1 LQTRQQIRAAWQF
14 KEKPVQ
20 NNQWIW
26 LPVAAISTSVY
37 ATSYFTVE
45 QAQQAIYPGEKLI
58 PAFVTLSDAQLQQL
72 KTFSDGI
79 VSSKEIKAWKV
90 AGGGWFFVDEVVG
103 KHEFITYALALN
115 ADGSIRQ
122 LEIMDYRE
130 SRGYE
135 IRTPGWRK
143 QFVGK
148 TLKDPIQLNQDIGNI
163 SGATLS
169 CKHVTDG
176 VKRLLEIYAIAIK

>member
-1 LQTRQQIRAAWQF
+1 M
-14 KEKPVQ
+14 K

-37 ATSYFTVE
+37 ATTYFSVE
-45 QAQQAIYPGEKLI
+45 QAQQAIFPGEKLAA
-58 PAFVTLSDAQLQQL
+58 AFVTLSDEQTRQIRKMTDNNLCN
-72 KTFSDGI
+72 
-79 VSSKEIKAWKV
+79 KEIKVWKV

-103 KHEFITYALALN
+103 KHELITYALALN
-115 ADGSIRQ
+115 ADGSIKQ
-122 LEIMDYRE
+122 IEIMDYRE

-135 IRTPGWRK
+135 VRTPGWRK

-148 TLKDPIQLNQDIGNI
+148 TIKDPLQLNRDIGNI

-169 CKHVTDG
+169 SKHITDG
-176 VKRLLEIYAIAIK
+176 IKRLLATYAVAIK

>member
-1 LQTRQQIRAAWQF
+1 M
-14 KEKPVQ
+14 K

-45 QAQQAIYPGEKLI
+45 QAQQALFSGEKLA
-58 PAFVTLSDAQLQQL
+58 PAFVTLSDEQMQQIM
-72 KTFSDGI
+72 KMTDGN
-79 VSSKEIKAWKV
+79 VFNKEIRAWK
-90 AGGGWFFVDEVVG
+90 ASGGGWFFVDEVVG
-103 KHEFITYALALN
+103 KHELITYALALN

-122 LEIMDYRE
+122 IEIMDYRE

-148 TLKDPIQLNQDIGNI
+148 TLMDPIQLNQDIGNI

-176 VKRLLEIYAIAIK
+176 VKRLLAIYAVAIK